1 MISRSSAA
9 ALAAIMLMAA
19 PLPAAAQSN
28 NSTAHGNANAPGS
41 LMTTCP
47 TQQNGHKT
55 DTQGSAGSTSG
66 SGAPA
71 PQANQTARSS
81 TGINGQ
87 TTCPDGTIPPNGT
100 TSANGGPGA

>member
-1 MISRSSAA
+1 MISRMSAA
-9 ALAAIMLMAA
+9 ALAAIMLMAT
-19 PLPAAAQSN
+19 PALAQSDN
-28 NSTAHGNANAPGS
+28 GNAHGNANAPGS

-47 TQQNGHKT
+47 TQQNGHKS
-55 DTQGSAGSTSG
+55 DTQANAGSNSG
-66 SGAPA
+66 SGAQN